1 MDILCW
7 PTFTRPRAQWRKL
20 KYDLRVAID
29 GNPRKVVNYVALESI
44 YENEGDWEGAKKLC
58 KRAREI
64 DPDSPLVA
72 NNLAYLDLEH
82 GGDVNVAL
90 SLAQMA
96 KRKMPDFPNAADT

>member
-20 KYDLRVAID
+20 KDDLRVAID

-58 KRAREI
+58 ERAREI
-64 DPDSPLVA
+64 DPDSPSWRIILR
-72 NNLAYLDLEH
+72 
-82 GGDVNVAL
+82 
-90 SLAQMA
+90 SL
-96 KRKMPDFPNAADT
+96 P